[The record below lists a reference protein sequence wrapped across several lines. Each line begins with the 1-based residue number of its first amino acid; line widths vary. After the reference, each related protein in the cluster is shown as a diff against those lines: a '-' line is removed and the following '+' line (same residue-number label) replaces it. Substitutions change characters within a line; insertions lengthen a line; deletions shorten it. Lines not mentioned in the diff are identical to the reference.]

1 MNLKVIC
8 IDEGHTVSGADYGT
22 KGNGLYESV
31 ETRELGA
38 LIKKY
43 IQQLGVK
50 VYKCTID
57 YANSVSDS
65 INKRVAIANSK
76 AYDLILIIHFNSFP
90 DTSANGCEVF
100 ILPNKNGYYRS
111 NESYNT
117 NLQYGR
123 EILNT
128 VCSVGDFFKRGG
140 DVKFR
145 DDLGMLLN
153 TNSYAVYLEV
163 CFLTNKKDADN
174 YKANKDK
181 IARALAEVISGRK
194 ISNENNSNNNVNVK
208 EEYKMKYAVCY
219 CNEVDEREAK
229 NLRDYL
235 GTDAQCFDARI
246 KMTNWKGIA
255 PNIIAVGGNAEPVGF
270 SSHTTH
276 IIKGDD
282 RYDTR
287 QKVLSICEGRTK
299 LDDYKIK

>member
-1 MNLKVIC
+1 M
-8 IDEGHTVSGADYGT
+8 
-22 KGNGLYESV
+22 
-31 ETRELGA
+31 A
-38 LIKKY
+38 LIKNLIPGSQYSTKCPYLMTPKGICIHNTANDAPAINERNYMARADNQNEVSFHIAVDDNQAIQCVPFNRNTWHAGDGGSGQGNRNY
-43 IQQLGVK
+43 IAVEICYSRSGGERFIKAEQRAAK
-50 VYKCTID
+50 E
-57 YANSVSDS
+57 
-65 INKRVAIANSK
+65 VAALLK
-76 AYDLILIIHFNSFP
+76 
-90 DTSANGCEVF
+90 
-100 ILPNKNGYYRS
+100 
-111 NESYNT
+111 
-117 NLQYGR
+117 QYGWGISQIR
-123 EILNT
+123 KHQDFSGKYCPHRTLDMGWQRFLNMIQAE
-128 VCSVGDFFKRGG
+128 
-140 DVKFR
+140 
-145 DDLGMLLN
+145 LNLLN
-153 TNSYAVYLEV
+153 NPS
-163 CFLTNKKDADN
+163 
-174 YKANKDK
+174 
-181 IARALAEVISGRK
+181 
-194 ISNENNSNNNVNVK
+194 VNVK